1 MPQQHNKP
9 DTFKERF
16 ARAVQQSL
24 DRAGKLAP
32 GPQRDILLAKIR
44 QLRQLEAVAAM
55 NNVYRFPRR
64 RPPRRPF
71 KRRVK
76 VGPIDVWLWY
86 INRIVTR
93 VRVICSVIFV
103 PSYLNQIS

>member
-1 MPQQHNKP
+1 MPQQHHKP

-44 QLRQLEAVAAM
+44 ELEMAVDLLTSKKA
-55 NNVYRFPRR
+55 
-64 RPPRRPF
+64 
-71 KRRVK
+71 
-76 VGPIDVWLWY
+76 DH
-86 INRIVTR
+86 
-93 VRVICSVIFV
+93 
-103 PSYLNQIS
+103 

>member
-9 DTFKERF
+9 ETFKERF

-44 QLRQLEAVAAM
+44 QLEMAADLLSPKKAD
-55 NNVYRFPRR
+55 R
-64 RPPRRPF
+64 
-71 KRRVK
+71 
-76 VGPIDVWLWY
+76 
-86 INRIVTR
+86 
-93 VRVICSVIFV
+93 
-103 PSYLNQIS
+103 

>member
-1 MPQQHNKP
+1 MHCKTDTNDIIEIAKRTLARNIGPKLGKQGNAQVATPRRGIKPRSGIGAMPQQHHKP

-44 QLRQLEAVAAM
+44 QLEMAADLLSSKQM
-55 NNVYRFPRR
+55 DR
-64 RPPRRPF
+64 
-71 KRRVK
+71 
-76 VGPIDVWLWY
+76 
-86 INRIVTR
+86 
-93 VRVICSVIFV
+93 
-103 PSYLNQIS
+103 